1 MNFYIGDSIDN
12 IDLSDSNV
20 EFSDDLINYIYKLR
34 DKSSFDMSKL
44 YEIDPYDDIEIPNKD
59 VFEIIKICKHILDLS
74 LLENYKE
81 YDEGNQMLKELL
93 EIAESAIKKNIGL
106 ISIGD

>member
-12 IDLSDSNV
+12 MELSDSNV
-20 EFSDDLINYIYKLR
+20 EFNDELINFIYKLR

-59 VFEIIKICKHILDLS
+59 VFEIIKICRYILDLS
-74 LLENYKE
+74 LLEDYEE

-93 EIAESAIKKNIGL
+93 KLAECAIKKGKGL